1 MRIFVTGTGRCGS
14 VTFSQACRYVTNYTC
29 GHETHT
35 NKPTAAGLRGDVANW
50 QYPDNHIEVSPQLVI
65 GIPLLRRRYPE
76 AKWVHLV
83 RQDRDACARSL
94 ANRSDVRAFAKYWFL
109 NVDPDELTVAY
120 AVYDTVRALSEALL
134 PDAFTL
140 ELEQARLQWPACWEF
155 LGARGDF
162 QRSLCEWDKRYN
174 ATSVPVELPVAG
186 VRISSAGSRNNPTPP
201 SAVGGPSP
209 MD

>member
-14 VTFSQACRYVTNYTC
+14 VTFSKACRHVTNYTS

-35 NKPTAAGLRGDVANW
+35 NKTTPEGLCGDVANW

-65 GIPLLRRRYPE
+65 GIPILRRRYPA

-83 RQDRDACARSL
+83 RGDRGACARSL
-94 ANRSDVRAFAKYWFL
+94 CQRSDMRAFAQYWFL
-109 NVDPDELTVAY
+109 NAAPDELSVAY
-120 AVYDTVRALSEALL
+120 AVYDTVRSLCEALL

-140 ELEQARLQWPACWEF
+140 QLEQARLQWPACWEF

-162 QRSLCEWDKRYN
+162 QSSLYEWHRRYN
-174 ATSVPVELPVAG
+174 ATIPEPELPG
-186 VRISSAGSRNNPTPP
+186 TGSRIAHP
-201 SAVGGPSP
+201 
-209 MD
+209 